1 MAKTRIERIASI
13 EEQIAQLERQRKQYI
28 QKQKEDDRKART
40 KRLIE
45 RGAII
50 ESLIPDAEGFTSE
63 QVQTFLSRT
72 IQTEYAK
79 KILGGLKSQNSK
91 TATPKPTEAV
101 QPSAT
106 ATEQKDAGSVAQAS

>member
-13 EEQIAQLERQRKQYI
+13 EEQIAQLERQKKQHI
-28 QKQKEDDRKART
+28 QRQKEDDRKART

-50 ESLIPDAEGFTSE
+50 ESLIPDAEGFTNE
-63 QVQTFLSRT
+63 QVQTFLTRT

-79 KILGGLKSQNSK
+79 KILSGLKAPSSK
-91 TATPKPTEAV
+91 TAAPKPTEAA

-106 ATEQKDAGSVAQAS
+106 STEQKAGNNVAQAS